1 MPPWVEH
8 RWSCVSALIGRV
20 RWPCMAPN
28 TLLAANTQ
36 MSWAA
41 LVATARSRS
50 TVPGRCCIPVLNQNN
65 IFYDCQSALDK
76 HGSKTVLPADAS
88 L

>member
-36 MSWAA
+36 MHVMERA
-41 LVATARSRS
+41 
-50 TVPGRCCIPVLNQNN
+50 GGH
-65 IFYDCQSALDK
+65 SALLSTRTLL
-76 HGSKTVLPADAS
+76 HTNAQSKQHFL
-88 L
+88 